1 MILENPPLWAVA
13 FPSLLGWMAAVG
25 LDKTLWQ
32 LTFGH
37 RSRQDAMAGLDPGLA
52 QWARQGGGNPA
63 LVARLRA
70 YASGSPDD
78 FLDLPVHPGDN
89 LTAFR
94 RRVLSCCRRIPL
106 GATLSYGQL
115 AAQAGAPGAG
125 RAVGS
130 CMAANRIPLV
140 IPCHRV
146 IGSGGSLRGY
156 SGPGGLRMKR
166 RLLEIE
172 ARMVGQRVL
181 L

>member
-1 MILENPPLWAVA
+1 MTSENPPLWVAV
-13 FPSLLGWMAAVG
+13 FPSSLGWMAAIG

-37 RSRQDAMAGLDPGLA
+37 RSRRDAVARLDPGLA
-52 QWARQGGGNPA
+52 RRARQGGGNPA
-63 LVARLRA
+63 LAARLRA

-78 FLDLPVHPGDN
+78 FLDLPVHLGAD
-89 LTAFR
+89 LTPFR
-94 RRVLSCCRRIPL
+94 RRVLSCCRQIPL
-106 GATLSYGQL
+106 GTTVSYGQL

-125 RAVGS
+125 RAVGN

-146 IGSGGSLRGY
+146 IGSGGILRGY

-166 RLLEIE
+166 RLLDLE
-172 ARMVGQRVL
+172 ARMLAQGVV
-181 L
+181 

>member
-1 MILENPPLWAVA
+1 MTSEDPPLWVVP
-13 FPSLLGWMAAVG
+13 FPTLLGWMAAVG
-25 LDKTLWQ
+25 LGKTLWQ

-37 RSRQDAMAGLDPGLA
+37 RSRQDAMARLDPGLA
-52 QWARQGGGNPA
+52 RQAREADRNPG

-78 FLDLPVHPGDN
+78 FLDLPVHLGHD
-89 LTAFR
+89 LTEFH

-106 GATLSYGQL
+106 GTTLSYGEL

-125 RAVGS
+125 RAVGN
-130 CMAANRIPLV
+130 CMAANQIPLV

-146 IGSGGSLRGY
+146 VGAGGSLRGY

-166 RLLEIE
+166 RLLKLE

-181 L
+181 V